1 MCVHTSMRKYY
12 TIIHLYYICINYI
25 YGEQTSVC
33 VGQQS
38 ECAYDLPWL
47 IYGCYAVAMSNCPCI
62 RACIIDRT
70 VLAKCVHCMLC
81 VWVGVFFWYL
91 IDATDINR
99 IPCLLQLLHRAMT
112 ANTEEALGCVN
123 RMQMSFGHCQ
133 TYFKYGG
140 GQQLI
145 IEVILAEVSRTVGR
159 TCHAMQ

>member
-1 MCVHTSMRKYY
+1 M
-12 TIIHLYYICINYI
+12 
-25 YGEQTSVC
+25 
-33 VGQQS
+33 
-38 ECAYDLPWL
+38 
-47 IYGCYAVAMSNCPCI
+47 
-62 RACIIDRT
+62 IDRT

-140 GQQLI
+140 GKQLI